1 MVMTLLLHSSF
12 AAGSKVALHHNF
24 TKKTYERDGALRL
37 DVVFPPCDV
46 DPGTAPG
53 WHEVETQVLD
63 RYHAGMEAL
72 MSHACVPDHA
82 LLASRRHA
90 LFFPERR
97 PAVAGS
103 CLEASASGGHGE
115 PGSGRLRAG
124 RARQQ
129 QQEAQGV
136 PRSAAVEPQIEMIH
150 ERGAGEAGE
159 DVAGRILEAAKT
171 RAKLT
176 HMACTNEHCH
186 WRTRALLRTG
196 RGMWTP
202 ARAVNETTMLSAQ
215 QRQLFASPPPVPSE
229 AVMARNN
236 HASEHRDVDSAAL
249 CAAEGRPLRARAVRV
264 VEMMLYSYESDIL
277 VMKLMEYGDLLH
289 QLMVIQGRTDF
300 NHRSRPLGLA
310 VIKHLPPL
318 TEWMQVLDHGEV
330 EW

>member
-1 MVMTLLLHSSF
+1 
-12 AAGSKVALHHNF
+12 
-24 TKKTYERDGALRL
+24 
-37 DVVFPPCDV
+37 
-46 DPGTAPG
+46 
-53 WHEVETQVLD
+53 
-63 RYHAGMEAL
+63 
-72 MSHACVPDHA
+72 
-82 LLASRRHA
+82 
-90 LFFPERR
+90 
-97 PAVAGS
+97 
-103 CLEASASGGHGE
+103 
-115 PGSGRLRAG
+115 
-124 RARQQ
+124 
-129 QQEAQGV
+129 
-136 PRSAAVEPQIEMIH
+136 
-150 ERGAGEAGE
+150 
-159 DVAGRILEAAKT
+159 
-171 RAKLT
+171 
-176 HMACTNEHCH
+176 MAYTNEHCH

-215 QRQLFASPPPVPSE
+215 QPQLFASPPPVPSE

-249 CAAEGRPLRARAVRV
+249 CAAEGRPVRARAVRV

-318 TEWMQVLDHGEV
+318 TEWMQVLDRGEG

>member
-1 MVMTLLLHSSF
+1 MLHISF
-12 AAGSKVALHHNF
+12 AAGSKVALHLNF
-24 TKKTYERDGALRL
+24 TKKTYERHGRLRL
-37 DVVFPPCDV
+37 DIVFPPCDV
-46 DPGTAPG
+46 DLGTAPG
-53 WHEVETQVLD
+53 WHEVETQALD
-63 RYHAGMEAL
+63 LYHVGIEDL
-72 MSHACVPDHA
+72 MSHASVPDQA

-90 LFFPERR
+90 LFFPDRR

-115 PGSGRLRAG
+115 PGSGRLRAW

-129 QQEAQGV
+129 QQEVQGV
-136 PRSAAVEPQIEMIH
+136 PQSAAVEPQIEMIH

-215 QRQLFASPPPVPSE
+215 QRQLFASPQPVPSK
-229 AVMARNN
+229 AMMARNN

-318 TEWMQVLDHGEV
+318 TEWMQVLDRGEG